1 MLGSS
6 IIVKIFLK
14 LSNYVINQRIKPAG
28 IWTLGKYEYVEKMF
42 NPKSTYI
49 FFCKYGGL
57 NRLFSHISSDEN
69 TLDQR
74 NNGQST
80 NQQPNK
86 SEDQRKKDSTKH
98 QVSLCPTC
106 KRNFKTARD
115 LTQHQ
120 KRCKTIEN
128 TNENNITV
136 HSITVQPSIVINV
149 FFKAWENFSI
159 MDLQQVVSSIYD
171 EVIKWSRNLFML
183 LSGKAGKKYIDEC
196 THLILVSK

>member
-14 LSNYVINQRIKPAG
+14 LANYIINQRIKPAG

-42 NPKSTYI
+42 NPQSTYI

-74 NNGQST
+74 NNDQST

-98 QVSLCPTC
+98 
-106 KRNFKTARD
+106 
-115 LTQHQ
+115 
-120 KRCKTIEN
+120 
-128 TNENNITV
+128 
-136 HSITVQPSIVINV
+136 
-149 FFKAWENFSI
+149 
-159 MDLQQVVSSIYD
+159 
-171 EVIKWSRNLFML
+171 
-183 LSGKAGKKYIDEC
+183 
-196 THLILVSK
+196 